1 MLITLGAVMITLI
14 TSLLVSFSNDE
25 LQKILRN
32 DEFKR
37 LHEQNLEMS
46 MTLQQYEP
54 SPPKKRKAPKPQ
66 KKQSKNKK
74 GKGK

>member
-1 MLITLGAVMITLI
+1 VLITLGAVMITLI

-25 LQKILRN
+25 LQKILQN

-46 MTLQQYEP
+46 MTYQQDEP
-54 SPPKKRKAPKPQ
+54 SPPKKRKAPKAQRKP
-66 KKQSKNKK
+66 K
-74 GKGK
+74 